1 MYYRYTDILYMFCFP
16 FECSLNQFL
25 GMELLNA
32 LDIKVLYFDRITHL
46 NDFNKPLEVETGNL
60 YQTLLIWKETS
71 IIFLLYL
78 ETDTILLDLFS
89 FTHTDITIVSSL
101 IKIWNTGFFLMES
114 VININFTSLK
124 KLAANFGKL
133 VGLILT

>member
-101 IKIWNTGFFLMES
+101 IKIWEYRHLSFLLKS
-114 VININFTSLK
+114 V
-124 KLAANFGKL
+124 
-133 VGLILT
+133 